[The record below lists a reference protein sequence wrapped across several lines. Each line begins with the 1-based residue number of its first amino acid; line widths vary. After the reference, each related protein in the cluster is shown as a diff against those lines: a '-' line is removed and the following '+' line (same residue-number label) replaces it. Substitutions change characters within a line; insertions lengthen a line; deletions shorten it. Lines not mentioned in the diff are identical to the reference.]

1 MKEKEILELA
11 KREPDWEQ
19 ILNWII
25 AEEGLDP
32 WDVDLVEL
40 ASAFSGFVQ
49 EWTKFNFSL
58 PARVVIVMAILLRIK
73 VELLMWE
80 DQGKSE
86 KNIEI
91 EELDIDVSDIPMLDA
106 PKKRRPTRK
115 VTAEELVT
123 AFKKAFETKERRK
136 QRKQRARRRVE
147 EAMPIEEEEN
157 IEERIDN
164 LYKNISNILEEMKEG
179 RTTFSSLLPTWNRE
193 EIVKSFFPLLRLN
206 HEGRIR
212 AGQEEYFDEIWIE
225 MGEMNE

>member
-1 MKEKEILELA
+1 MKEKEILELS

-32 WDVDLVEL
+32 WDIDLIEL
-40 ASAFSGFVQ
+40 ANAFSDFVS

-58 PARVVIVMAILLRIK
+58 PARLVIVMAILLRIK

-80 DQGKSE
+80 DEGSSKE
-86 KNIEI
+86 TVEI
-91 EELDIDVSDIPMLDA
+91 ENLDIDVSDIPALEA

-115 VTAEELVT
+115 VTAEELVD

-136 QRKQRARRRVE
+136 KRDRKARQRVE
-147 EAMPIEEEEN
+147 EAMPAENDDN
-157 IEERIDN
+157 IEERIDD
-164 LYKNISNILEEMKEG
+164 LYENISNILEEMKEG
-179 RTTFSSLLPTWNRE
+179 KTTFSSLLPNWNRE

-206 HEGRIR
+206 HEGKIK
-212 AGQEEYFDEIWIE
+212 AGQEEYFDEIWVE
-225 MGEMNE
+225 MSDMND